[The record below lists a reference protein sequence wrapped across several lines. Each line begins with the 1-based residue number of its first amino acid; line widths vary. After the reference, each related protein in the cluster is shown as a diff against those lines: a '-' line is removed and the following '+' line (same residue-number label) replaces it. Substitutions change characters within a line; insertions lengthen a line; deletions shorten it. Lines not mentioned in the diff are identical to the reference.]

1 MLLSLASVCLAT
13 LKDIPLFATVYPNKV
28 FDYMA
33 AEKPSIL
40 GINSAIK
47 EIIKKSN
54 GGLLVKPGNV
64 KFLKEAIYFIF

>member
-1 MLLSLASVCLAT
+1 
-13 LKDIPLFATVYPNKV
+13 
-28 FDYMA
+28 MA